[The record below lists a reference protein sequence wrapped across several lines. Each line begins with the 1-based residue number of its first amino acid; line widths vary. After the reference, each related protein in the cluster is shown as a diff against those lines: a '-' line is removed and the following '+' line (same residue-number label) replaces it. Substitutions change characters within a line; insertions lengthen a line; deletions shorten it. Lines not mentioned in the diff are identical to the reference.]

1 MDAAAPRILI
11 VADDL
16 TGAMDAAGPFASAGL
31 PTRVVAR
38 PAALDAAALA
48 GARVVSVNT
57 ESRRLSPGAAAD
69 RVREACACVAAGG
82 FEVVVKKV
90 DSTLRGNVVAETL
103 AALEACARRRAL
115 MAPAFPAQGR
125 TVRGGVVRVRGTP
138 LADTAFA
145 RDALSPALALPLGEA
160 FAAAPVTVVDGE
172 TDRDLDLVAAK
183 ALGAAGE
190 TLMVGSAGL
199 TAALARALAPQAGG
213 HSGPAC
219 SGRVLYVVGSRAA
232 ATREQCERL
241 EAGGAAVLRAPDG
254 QWSSAAPRDC
264 DLVLLAT
271 AGDPACPADAR
282 AVAAR
287 LAEAA
292 LGLAQDPGVAAV
304 VATGGDTALAL
315 LERAGVSCLEVG
327 GELMPGI
334 AFARLPLAGAS
345 RWLVTK
351 AGGFGDREAL
361 AAIGTRLRAPAQ
373 AAA

>member
-31 PTRVVAR
+31 PTRVVAL
-38 PAALDAAALA
+38 PAAFDAAALE

-57 ESRRLSPGAAAD
+57 ESRHLPPDAAAARVRDACARVGAARFD
-69 RVREACACVAAGG
+69 
-82 FEVVVKKV
+82 VVVKKV
-90 DSTLRGNVVAETL
+90 DSTLRGNVVPETL
-103 AALEACARRRAL
+103 AALQGCARTRAL
-115 MAPAFPAQGR
+115 VAPAFPAQGR
-125 TVRGGVVRVRGTP
+125 TVRGGAVHVHGTP
-138 LADTAFA
+138 LAATAFA
-145 RDALSPALALPLGEA
+145 RDALSPALAVPLGEA
-160 FAAAPVTVVDGE
+160 FAAAPVTVADGE
-172 TDRDLDLVAAK
+172 SDGDLDLAASSG
-183 ALGAAGE
+183 LAAAAH
-190 TLMVGSAGL
+190 TMLVGSAGL
-199 TAALARALAPQAGG
+199 TAALARALAPGG
-213 HSGPAC
+213 AARGGPAC
-219 SGRVLYVVGSRAA
+219 SGRVLYVVGSRANA
-232 ATREQCERL
+232 SREQCERL
-241 EAGGAAVLRAPDG
+241 EAGGAALLRAPDG
-254 QWSSAAPRDC
+254 LWRSAAPGDR

-271 AGDPACPADAR
+271 AGDPTRPADAH

-292 LGLAQDPGVAAV
+292 LEIARAPDVAAV

-315 LERAGVSCLEVG
+315 LERAGVSCVDVG

-361 AAIGTRLRAPAQ
+361 ALIGARLRAPARV
-373 AAA
+373 AA